1 VDDVFSGKVV
11 RSPLSTKSETV
22 EYFQWFDSKS
32 YPLEIVGD
40 SMIDLFEF
48 RGVPK
53 LGPGLLYDRP
63 LPTMTP
69 DKAEQYF
76 RGNLA
81 VRDDTIYRQETYDP
95 DTQWLTEA
103 ERVAGFHEIFPPGFL
118 EKATG
123 TVDAICDAEAAKG
136 TKWMTVRA
144 ICEDS
149 GEYHE
154 TLCWMSGQPSDPDS
168 AYVDKA
174 VAHLRTEDLLAANG
188 LIEIYDTHA
197 LRPQSGMIFFEIM
210 HKL

>member
-1 VDDVFSGKVV
+1 MSDVFSGKVV

-22 EYFQWFDSKS
+22 EYFQWFDSKA

-63 LPTMTP
+63 LPTMNH
-69 DKAEQYF
+69 DEAEQYF

-95 DTQWLTEA
+95 DEHWPTVA
-103 ERVAGFHEIFPPGFL
+103 ERVAAFDEMFPPGFL

-123 TVDAICDAEAAKG
+123 TVDPIWDAEAAKG
-136 TKWMTVRA
+136 TQWMTVRA
-144 ICEDS
+144 MCEYG
-149 GEYHE
+149 GEFHE
-154 TLCWMSGQPSDPDS
+154 TVCWMSGRPSDPDS

-174 VAHLRTEDLLAANG
+174 VAYLLSEDLLADDG